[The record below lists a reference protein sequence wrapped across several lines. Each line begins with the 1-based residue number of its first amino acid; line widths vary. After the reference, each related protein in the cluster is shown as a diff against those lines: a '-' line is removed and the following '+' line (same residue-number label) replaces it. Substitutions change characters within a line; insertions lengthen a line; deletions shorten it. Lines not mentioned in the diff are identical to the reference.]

1 MLNNKS
7 NLLLPSSPDTRIS
20 VLPYKARKEVSVHFP
35 GKQILHFG
43 FAEQNYVLNM
53 KHVSRGDSVYWRLNL
68 AEIWNHPTLQFV
80 ISLPVYT
87 SHSKLCRAMVNLGS
101 FLGVLT

>member
-1 MLNNKS
+1 MCHIVDTALDSDTEKYATVSFMLNNKS

-20 VLPYKARKEVSVHFP
+20 VLPYKAKKEVSVHFP

-53 KHVSRGDSVYWRLNL
+53 KHVSRGYSV
-68 AEIWNHPTLQFV
+68 
-80 ISLPVYT
+80 
-87 SHSKLCRAMVNLGS
+87 
-101 FLGVLT
+101 